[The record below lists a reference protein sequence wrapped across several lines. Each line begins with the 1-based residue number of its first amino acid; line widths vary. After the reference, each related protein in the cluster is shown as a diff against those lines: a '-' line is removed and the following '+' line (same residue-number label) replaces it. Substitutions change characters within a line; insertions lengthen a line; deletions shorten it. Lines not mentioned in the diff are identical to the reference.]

1 MGYLYKG
8 DATLKGNLSVLTDKP
23 LDKRSVVQ
31 NVTNMLTIDSTYVYN
46 GMPVV
51 NIDEKA
57 IYILLD
63 KTNISKLDSWKRI
76 GTVTIN
82 NNEIDLSSFV
92 TSTELSGQLD
102 TLKGEI
108 STDIN
113 TKISESKTEILSEV
127 DTKISTSKTEILSE
141 VDTKIDEALEN
152 FNPGSGGSGD
162 SGGSGGSGGSTGGSG
177 SSTGGNVDLS
187 NYVTKDEL
195 TNYSTSE
202 EIDNT
207 YAKKT
212 DIPTIPNFK
221 TINGQEI
228 TGTGD
233 ITISGDGSNL
243 TIDDT
248 LTETSSNPVKSSGI
262 YNGVKTMIN
271 AKFVVLTEAEYN
283 AMASHD
289 ANTFYYIKQ

>member
-8 DATLKGNLSVLTDKP
+8 DAILKGNLSVLTDKP
-23 LDKRSVVQ
+23 LDERSIVQ
-31 NVTNMLTIDSTYVYN
+31 NVTNMLTISSTSAYN
-46 GMPVV
+46 GMPIV

-152 FNPGSGGSGD
+152 FSPGSGGSGGSGD
-162 SGGSGGSGGSTGGSG
+162 SGGSGGSTGGDI
-177 SSTGGNVDLS
+177 DLS

-195 TNYSTSE
+195 ADYSTST
-202 EIDNT
+202 EIDNI

-212 DIPTIPNFK
+212 DIPTIPTFK

-228 TGTGD
+228 TGEGD
-233 ITISGDGSNL
+233 ITIQGDGSDI

-262 YNGVKTMIN
+262 YNGIKTMIN

-283 AMASHD
+283 AMATHD

>member
-8 DATLKGNLSVLTDKP
+8 DAILKGNLSVNTPKP
-23 LDKRSVVQ
+23 LDERSIVQ
-31 NVTNMLTIDSTYVYN
+31 NTTELLTIDSNYAYN

-51 NIDEKA
+51 SIDEAA

-63 KTNISKLDSWKRI
+63 KTNISSLDSWKKI
-76 GTVTIN
+76 GNILIDGT
-82 NNEIDLSSFV
+82 EIDLSSFV
-92 TSTELSGQLD
+92 TTAELETQLNE
-102 TLKGEI
+102 L
-108 STDIN
+108 
-113 TKISESKTEILSEV
+113 KTEISNDV
-127 DTKISTSKTEILSE
+127 DTKIET
-141 VDTKIDEALEN
+141 ALKN
-152 FNPGSGGSGD
+152 FNPGSGD
-162 SGGSGGSGGSTGGSG
+162 SGGGD
-177 SSTGGNVDLS
+177 VDLS

-195 TNYSTSE
+195 SNYSTSE

-228 TGTGD
+228 TGEGD
-233 ITISGDGSNL
+233 ITIQGGGSD
-243 TIDDT
+243 IIVDDT
-248 LTETSSNPVKSSGI
+248 LTEDSSNPVKSSGI
-262 YNGVKTMIN
+262 YNGIKTMIN
-271 AKFVVLTEAEYN
+271 AKFVVLTEAEYK

>member
-8 DATLKGNLSVLTDKP
+8 DAILKGNLSVATNKP
-23 LDKRSVVQ
+23 LDARSVVQ
-31 NVTNMLTIDSTYVYN
+31 NTTELLTIDSANAYT
-46 GMPVV
+46 GMPIVS
-51 NIDEKA
+51 IDEA
-57 IYILLD
+57 AVYILLD
-63 KTNISKLDSWKRI
+63 KNNISSLASWKKI
-76 GTVTIN
+76 GTVIIN
-82 NNEIDLSSFV
+82 GNEIDLSSFV

-141 VDTKIDEALEN
+141 VDTKIETALEN
-152 FNPGSGGSGD
+152 FNPGSGD
-162 SGGSGGSGGSTGGSG
+162 SGGSGGSSG
-177 SSTGGNVDLS
+177 DNVDLS

-195 TNYSTSE
+195 ANYSTSE

-228 TGTGD
+228 TGEGD
-233 ITISGDGSNL
+233 ITIQGDGNVL

-248 LTETSSNPVKSSGI
+248 LTKTSSNPVKSSGI
-262 YNGVKTMIN
+262 YNGIKTMIN
-271 AKFVVLTEAEYN
+271 AKFVVLTEAEYK

-289 ANTFYYIKQ
+289 VNTFYYIKQ

>member
-8 DATLKGNLSVLTDKP
+8 DAILKGNLSVATNKP
-23 LDKRSVVQ
+23 LDARSVVQ
-31 NVTNMLTIDSTYVYN
+31 NTTELLTIDSTYAYN

-51 NIDEKA
+51 SIDEAA

-63 KTNISKLDSWKRI
+63 ETNTSSLDSWKKI
-76 GTVTIN
+76 GNVIIDG
-82 NNEIDLSSFV
+82 NEIDLSSFV
-92 TSTELSGQLD
+92 TTSELETQLN
-102 TLKGEI
+102 TL
-108 STDIN
+108 
-113 TKISESKTEILSEV
+113 KTEISNNI
-127 DTKISTSKTEILSE
+127 DTKISTSKTEILNE
-141 VDTKIDEALEN
+141 VDIKIDDALAE
-152 FNPGSGGSGD
+152 FTPGSGGGD
-162 SGGSGGSGGSTGGSG
+162 
-177 SSTGGNVDLS
+177 VDLS

-195 TNYSTSE
+195 ANYPTSE

-262 YNGVKTMIN
+262 YNGIKTMIN
-271 AKFVVLTEAEYN
+271 AKFVVLTEAEYK

-289 ANTFYYIKQ
+289 VNTFYYIKQ